1 MGGWEG
7 GREGRREGRPSVGAK
22 EAVRES
28 RRDHDKLKK
37 REEDESQMSLTELED
52 IHSDVKEVNV
62 EGREE
67 EREDL

>member
-1 MGGWEG
+1 M
-7 GREGRREGRPSVGAK
+7 GAK
-22 EAVRES
+22 EAVMEL

-37 REEDESQMSLTELED
+37 IEEDESQMSLTELEV

>member
-1 MGGWEG
+1 M
-7 GREGRREGRPSVGAK
+7 GAK

-37 REEDESQMSLTELED
+37 REEEESKMSLTELED
-52 IHSDVKEVNV
+52 IHSDAKEVNV